1 MIQQAVAA
9 EAYRKIDCED
19 TSAASAGYYWCLT
32 PLCNLPATYI
42 AYLSLFTDFLSI
54 LQKNISPGN

>member
-1 MIQQAVAA
+1 MIQQAVT
-9 EAYRKIDCED
+9 EKAYRKIDCED
-19 TSAASAGYYWCLT
+19 TSAASAGYYRRI
-32 PLCNLPATYI
+32 PPPCNLPATYI